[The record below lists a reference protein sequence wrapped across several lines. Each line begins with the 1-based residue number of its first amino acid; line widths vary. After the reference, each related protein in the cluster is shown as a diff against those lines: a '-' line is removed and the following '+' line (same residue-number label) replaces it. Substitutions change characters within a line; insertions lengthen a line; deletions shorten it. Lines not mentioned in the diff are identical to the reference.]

1 MTSWKVKL
9 GGALSSLGVTLS
21 GIGLIPG
28 STNMTAAENLKWVV
42 IAGVILQAAGGFFLS
57 LGRDNDTTSEDV
69 AAVKLSKLLAKA
81 DVKTAIST
89 ADTEEIKKLQA
100 RIESVEPVNPPL

>member
-9 GGALSSLGVTLS
+9 GGALSSLGATLA
-21 GIGLIPG
+21 GLGLIPG
-28 STNMTAAENLKWVV
+28 STSMTAAENLKWVV

-69 AAVKLSKLLAKA
+69 AAVKLRALLAKT
-81 DVKTAIST
+81 DVQPVASA

-100 RIESVEPVNPPL
+100 RIESVEPVK

>member
-9 GGALSSLGVTLS
+9 GGALSSLGATLS

-28 STNMTAAENLKWVV
+28 STSMTAAENLKWVV

-69 AAVKLSKLLAKA
+69 AAVKLQRLMAK
-81 DVKTAIST
+81 DDPTT
-89 ADTEEIKKLQA
+89 ADTDEMTKLQA
-100 RIESVEPVNPPL
+100 RIESAEPKDKEGLV

>member
-1 MTSWKVKL
+1 MKL

-28 STNMTAAENLKWVV
+28 STSMTAAENLKWVV

-69 AAVKLSKLLAKA
+69 AKVKLEKLL
-81 DVKTAIST
+81 VKSDEQPRISV

-100 RIESVEPVNPPL
+100 RIESVEPAKP

>member
-1 MTSWKVKL
+1 MTSWKMKL

-28 STNMTAAENLKWVV
+28 STSMTAAENLKWVV

-69 AAVKLSKLLAKA
+69 AAVKLEKLLAKEDANTITPA
-81 DVKTAIST
+81 DDA
-89 ADTEEIKKLQA
+89 EIKKLQA
-100 RIESVEPVNPPL
+100 RIESVEPTKPL